1 MTAMLLDAASMYFRA
16 YHALPTSITASDGS
30 PVNAV
35 RGFLDMLAVLV
46 KRSRPSQLVACLD
59 QDWRPAW
66 RVELIPSYK
75 AQRVDAARPEQEA
88 APDALG
94 PQVPILLEVLAALG
108 VPAIGAPNYEADDV
122 IGTLAFRLA
131 AEHTVEVV
139 TGDRDLFSLIR
150 ASTGSS
156 KAITVLY
163 IARGIANLA
172 EMDPTELQQRYG
184 VSPEQYADV
193 AVLRGDSSDGLPGV
207 RGIGEKTA
215 TRLITT
221 FGSLTQLQA
230 AVKSGDDR
238 ISARLTASIAEHGDY
253 LAAARRVVTICTEVP
268 IQTPNIATPLAPP
281 NAARLAE
288 LAQCYNLGSSITR
301 VSTALYAR

>member
-1 MTAMLLDAASMYFRA
+1 MAAMLLDAASMYFRA

-66 RVELIPSYK
+66 RVKLIPSYK
-75 AQRVDAARPEQEA
+75 AQRVDGARPEQEA

-94 PQVPILLEVLAALG
+94 PQVPVLLEVLAALG
-108 VPAIGAPNYEADDV
+108 VPAVGAPDYEADDV
-122 IGTLAFRLA
+122 IGTLASRLA

-150 ASTGSS
+150 ASSASS
-156 KAITVLY
+156 KAVTVLY
-163 IARGIANLA
+163 ITRGIANLV
-172 EMDPTELQQRYG
+172 EMDPTELEQRYG
-184 VSPEQYADV
+184 VSPDQYADV

-230 AVKSGDDR
+230 AVESEDDR
-238 ISARLTASIAEHGDY
+238 ISARLAASITEHRDY
-253 LAAARRVVTICTEVP
+253 LAAARQVVAICAEVP
-268 IQTPNIATPLAPP
+268 MKTPNMATPLAPP

-288 LAQCYNLGSSITR
+288 LARRYNLGSAISR
-301 VSTALYAR
+301 ASAALYAR